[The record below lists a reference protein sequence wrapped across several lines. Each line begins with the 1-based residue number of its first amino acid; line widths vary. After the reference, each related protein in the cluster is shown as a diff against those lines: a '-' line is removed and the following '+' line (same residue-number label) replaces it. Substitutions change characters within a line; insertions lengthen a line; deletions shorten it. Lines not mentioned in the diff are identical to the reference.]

1 MKRVLAIVLSFL
13 MVCSALVGVRP
24 EPPVKAAT
32 ASISAK
38 ILIMKKGQTFKLKV
52 AGVKVKKWSSSNS
65 KVASVKKGKVKAKK
79 KGSATITA
87 KAGKKSYKCVVAV
100 TDGTKKSLVIYFSAT
115 GTTKT
120 AAEKVKTAADADMI
134 RLMPKKAYTSSD
146 LDYDSNCRAN
156 DEQEKDAK
164 PAIATVVLNL
174 DQYDTI
180 YLGYPIWWGKEPG
193 VIRTFLGKT
202 KLSGKT
208 VMPFCTSGSS
218 GISGSMD
225 HIRTMA
231 EGATVKDGKDLTD
244 ASVADV
250 EKWIEAQTGG
260 TKMPSPSPEPT
271 SSPEP
276 MVMPTP
282 AATTTP
288 TAISTSEPSRNKT
301 LVAYFSVTG
310 STKGVAEKI
319 VGLTGA
325 DKYEIVSKIPYTSSD
340 IDYGNNSS
348 RTIIEQNDIS
358 ARPEIAGN
366 KLDLSVYSRIYI
378 GYPIWWGMAPRI
390 LDTFVESYSF
400 DGITVVPFCTS
411 GSSGIGSSAD
421 RLKELAKTGTWLS
434 GRRFAGGASEMEIKT
449 WIDSI

>member
-1 MKRVLAIVLSFL
+1 
-13 MVCSALVGVRP
+13 MVCTALVGVRP
-24 EPPVKAAT
+24 EPVKAAT

-38 ILIMKKGQTFKLKV
+38 TLMMKKGQTFKLKV
-52 AGVKVKKWSSSNS
+52 AGVKVKKWSSSNT

-87 KAGKKSYKCVVAV
+87 KAGKKSYKCAVTV

-115 GTTKT
+115 GITKT
-120 AAEKVKTAADADMI
+120 AAEKVKTVANADMI
-134 RLMPKKAYTSSD
+134 RLMPKKAYTSAD

-164 PAIATVVLNL
+164 PAIATVIINLN
-174 DQYDTI
+174 QYDTI

-193 VIRTFLGKT
+193 VIRTFLGKAD
-202 KLSGKT
+202 LSSKT
-208 VMPFCTSGSS
+208 IMPFCTSGSS

-231 EGATVKDGKDLTD
+231 KGATVKDGKDLTD
-244 ASVADV
+244 ASLADI

-260 TKMPSPSPEPT
+260 GTATPSPSPEPT

-276 MVMPTP
+276 TVTPTP
-282 AATTTP
+282 TATTTP
-288 TAISTSEPSRNKT
+288 TTNPTSVPARNKT

-319 VGLTGA
+319 VSLTGA
-325 DKYEIVSKIPYTSSD
+325 DKYEIVPKIPYTSSD
-340 IDYGNNSS
+340 IDYNNNMS
-348 RTIIEQNDIS
+348 RTSIEQNDTTI
-358 ARPEIAGN
+358 RPEIAGN
-366 KLDLSVYSRIYI
+366 KLDLSAYSRIYL

-390 LDTFVESYSF
+390 MDTFVESYPF
-400 DGITVVPFCTS
+400 DGITIVPFCTS

-421 RLKELAKTGTWLS
+421 RLKELAKTGAWIS
-434 GRRFAGGASEMEIKT
+434 GHRFAGGASETEIRT